1 MLKEIA
7 LLLAL
12 AALCNGCGCGC
23 GCGGGG
29 QCSDGKKGG
38 NDFSKI
44 NIQANKDGL
53 CKVGLKTHYI
63 PDGAITASSYWR
75 PDVDDFHAPK
85 WARLDQAFI
94 PNVSVG
100 SWSAATNNANQWI
113 EVALGKA
120 TTITGVI
127 TQGRDSLD
135 QWVTE
140 FKVSYLAAD
149 LTWKTVNDNS
159 GTAIL
164 FSGNSDRNS
173 PVTNM
178 FYLPITAHKLR
189 ILPTKWRG
197 HISLRHEYL
206 TC

>member
-1 MLKEIA
+1 MLKQV
-7 LLLAL
+7 LVLLAI
-12 AALCNGCGCGC
+12 AALCSGCGCGC
-23 GCGGGG
+23 GS
-29 QCSDGKKGG
+29 QCCDRGDGEKGD
-38 NDFSKI
+38 NKFSKI
-44 NIQANKDGL
+44 NIQANRDAL
-53 CKVGLKTHYI
+53 CKLGLKTHYI

-100 SWSAATNNANQWI
+100 SWFSGQQIIANQWI

-164 FSGNSDRNS
+164 FSGNSDRES

-178 FYLPITAHKLR
+178 FYLPITAHKIR
-189 ILPTKWRG
+189 ILPTKWHG
-197 HISLRHEYL
+197 HVSLRHEYL